1 MMESFNNF
9 ILIIFLGIFSL
20 IYVGLGIISF
30 FRYAKLSLKN
40 NLIEKDKL
48 SLLQEE
54 VYLLSGVVCFL
65 IGIGGFFVLRN
76 MAVLEKL
83 FV

>member
-1 MMESFNNF
+1 MMESFNNY
-9 ILIIFLGIFSL
+9 ILIIFLGSFSL
-20 IYVGLGIISF
+20 ISVGLGIISF

-40 NLIEKDKL
+40 NLIVKDKL

-65 IGIGGFFVLRN
+65 IGIGGFFILQN

-83 FV
+83 FD